1 MSEIIN
7 NNEIIDDE
15 GEDYF
20 PVIIKDIDDFDIIN
34 QEILKEI
41 NRARQSPEEY
51 ITIFD
56 DILKRIKDKKDNC
69 LFLDNVPFVYNDLFG
84 SLTES
89 IQFLKTQKKLPTLI
103 YNQSISDCCEN
114 LLYAFVNNP
123 DYKNNNLN
131 YENRIN
137 EYGHIFGEN
146 YEIINYDISD
156 AEFLVINMILGDGDK
171 SKFERK
177 VIFNPNLKYIG
188 IISGIVPPNKFC
200 IIINSCED
208 FYEIDENIPLEIKS
222 KFKTKKNLYDS
233 KVAISKKSKKILK
246 DKVELDNKNGNKRKD
261 KESKKLRNP
270 NNNNNVALSN
280 PPNKILLKDMFD
292 YDLENFDEEEFFE
305 KEFDTKYGKY
315 EKEKNSYKKMFSTTS
330 TIEKGIQK
338 TIVTKIVENV
348 DKNGIKR
355 GYYIEKEEKKG
366 NKNKEKEY
374 IEKEKRDM
382 KILKDIEKKEKERIQ
397 KENNKKKIKE
407 IPIKLKGKKI
417 ENDERENQGEDY
429 TYTYIEDNHNL
440 PDGAIEMQVQQ
451 KTITDSNGEPVL
463 EITKTITYEDGSVQK
478 IVDKQPIEEYE

>member
-1 MSEIIN
+1 MSKIIN
-7 NNEIIDDE
+7 NNELQSDE
-15 GEDYF
+15 DDYF

-51 ITIFD
+51 ITILD
-56 DILKRIKDKKDNC
+56 DILKRMKDKKDNF
-69 LFLDNVPFVYNDLFG
+69 LFLDNVPFIYNDLFG

-89 IQFLKTQKKLPTLI
+89 IKFLKTQKKLPNLI
-103 YNQSISDCCEN
+103 YNQSISYCCEQ
-114 LLYAFVNNP
+114 LLYEFVNNP
-123 DYKNNNLN
+123 NYKNSNLN

-137 EYGHIFGEN
+137 DFGITLGEN

-188 IISGIVPPNKFC
+188 IISGIVPPYKFC

-208 FYEIDENIPLEIKS
+208 FYEKDEAIPVEIKN
-222 KFKTKKNLYDS
+222 KFQKKKNLYNT
-233 KVAISKKSKKILK
+233 KVIISKKSKKILK
-246 DKVELDNKNGNKRKD
+246 ELDNNNNKNVNNNKD
-261 KESKKLRNP
+261 KEKQMLRKKNIPLR
-270 NNNNNVALSN
+270 N

-305 KEFDTKYGKY
+305 KEFDTNYGKY

-330 TIEKGIQK
+330 TIDKGVQK
-338 TIVTKIVENV
+338 NIITKIVENV

-366 NKNKEKEY
+366 NNKINNKEKEY

-382 KILKDIEKKEKERIQ
+382 KILKDMEKKRKR
-397 KENNKKKIKE
+397 KNSKRK
-407 IPIKLKGKKI
+407 
-417 ENDERENQGEDY
+417 
-429 TYTYIEDNHNL
+429 
-440 PDGAIEMQVQQ
+440 
-451 KTITDSNGEPVL
+451 
-463 EITKTITYEDGSVQK
+463 
-478 IVDKQPIEEYE
+478 